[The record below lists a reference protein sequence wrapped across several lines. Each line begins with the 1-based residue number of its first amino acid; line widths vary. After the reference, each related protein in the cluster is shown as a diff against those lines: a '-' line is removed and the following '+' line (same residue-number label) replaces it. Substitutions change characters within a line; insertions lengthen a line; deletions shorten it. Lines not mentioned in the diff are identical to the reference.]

1 MTTTALTPPP
11 AFATFPRRVVS
22 VIRLNTANPWTTI
35 IMPWMILGIIFV
47 ANWLIW
53 WVIATASGTGNAS
66 TVAQGLQW
74 SGASAW
80 ILFYMGV
87 VAIQTINLTFPL
99 ALGYGVT
106 RREFWVGTSVTFVL
120 LSALY
125 SLAMTALAALE
136 EATNGWWIGGR
147 MFTAAYFG
155 DSWHQRLFIIFT
167 LMMLFFST
175 GAAVAALFVRWKA
188 NGVVVFFAGLGF
200 VLIGLIALVTFTDSW
215 GLVGD
220 TLGRLGYVGVLG
232 WSYVITA
239 LAALFGYLVLRRAT
253 PRG

>member
-1 MTTTALTPPP
+1 MTTAHLTPAPT
-11 AFATFPRRVVS
+11 FAGFPRRVAS
-22 VIRLNTANPWTTI
+22 VVRLNTANPGTTI

-53 WVIATASGTGNAS
+53 WVIATANGTGDAS
-66 TVAQGLQW
+66 SVAEGLQW

-120 LSALY
+120 LSAGY
-125 SLAMTALAALE
+125 TIAFTALAALE
-136 EATNGWWIGGR
+136 EATGGWWIGGR

-155 DSWHQRLFIIFT
+155 DIWYERLFIVFT
-167 LMMLFFST
+167 LLLLFFFT
-175 GAAVAALFVRWKA
+175 GAAVATLFVRWKA
-188 NGVVVFFAGLGF
+188 NGVVAFFAALGF
-200 VLIGLIALVTFTDSW
+200 LLIGLIALATLTNSW
-215 GLVGD
+215 AAVGE
-220 TLGRLGYVGVLG
+220 TLGRLGYLGVLS
-232 WSYVITA
+232 WSYVIT
-239 LAALFGYLVLRRAT
+239 LAAAIFGYLVLRRAT
-253 PRG
+253 PRS